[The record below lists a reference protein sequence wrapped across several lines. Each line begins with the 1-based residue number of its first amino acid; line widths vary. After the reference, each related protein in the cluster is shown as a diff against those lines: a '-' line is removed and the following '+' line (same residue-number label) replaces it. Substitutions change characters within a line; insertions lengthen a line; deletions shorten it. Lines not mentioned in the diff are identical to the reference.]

1 MAWQTADDGELCR
14 MFSEGELFEELKK
27 GNFHITA
34 DDAFASGPCMMVPW
48 TGDVSNDLIKMGYQY
63 HQSRLRMPVRLRL
76 ARPRVRPRPRS
87 PRARVLPAT
96 DAFSH
101 ARRSSRRSASG
112 RASS

>member
-1 MAWQTADDGELCR
+1 MAADDGELCR

-87 PRARVLPAT
+87 PRAPDQSVAE
-96 DAFSH
+96 H
-101 ARRSSRRSASG
+101 ANYIAPHRPPYG
-112 RASS
+112 